1 MTTTLFL
8 QSEIQDPYGL
18 YKTMLAQN
26 PVYWDEENQIWVL
39 YSYDACL
46 SILNS
51 NLAHIPEINPNNEQG
66 LNYSAL
72 EISKQLARLS
82 NGIQHDISREVAM
95 LLFSNMTAVMTSK
108 VLEQLLESR
117 ENKFELDW
125 VNSVCKQ
132 LPVLVVLKS
141 FDFNDKDSLF
151 ISENIELLTK
161 IMLPSKTQ
169 MQVDAINTMAKE
181 IYEIAEKQLVASVF
195 YAILEKALSEKH
207 RINAKEILSLC
218 VSNIIGL
225 FIQSYDAGRGLLSNA
240 LLQILNKEHSLLNL
254 VIERDWMQ
262 SVIIE
267 SLRFDPPIHN
277 TRRVAVG
284 DIVLN
289 DIVIKK
295 GDKIVLV
302 LASANRDANQFLNPD
317 NFDPTR
323 INNGEHL
330 TFGTGGHGCLAKHFS
345 IRLATD
351 ALLYLFEQ
359 YKNVSLLDENIDYEP
374 LLNARLPKNILI
386 SI

>member
-8 QSEIQDPYGL
+8 QSEIKDPYDL
-18 YKTMLAQN
+18 YKTMITQN
-26 PVYWDEENQIWVL
+26 PVYWDKENQIWVL
-39 YSYDACL
+39 YSYDACV
-46 SILNS
+46 SILSS

-66 LNYSAL
+66 LNDSAL

-95 LLFSNMTAVMTSK
+95 LLFSNMNAVTTSK
-108 VLEQLLESR
+108 ILEQLLESR
-117 ENKFELDW
+117 ENKSELDW

-169 MQVDAINTMAKE
+169 MQVDAINTIAKE
-181 IYEIAEKQLVASVF
+181 IYQIAEKYLVASVF
-195 YAILEKALSEKH
+195 YAILEKTLSEKH
-207 RINAKEILSLC
+207 RVNAKEILSLC

-254 VIERDWMQ
+254 VLERDWMQ

-267 SLRFDPPIHN
+267 SLRFDPPIHT

-289 DIVIKK
+289 DMVIKK

-302 LASANRDANQFLNPD
+302 LASANRDANQFLNPE

-323 INNGEHL
+323 VNNGEHL
-330 TFGTGGHGCLAKHFS
+330 TFGTGGHECLAKHFS

>member
-8 QSEIQDPYGL
+8 QSEIQDPYSL
-18 YKTMLAQN
+18 YKTMIAQN
-26 PVYWDEENQIWVL
+26 PIYWDKGNQIWVL
-39 YSYDACL
+39 YSYDACV

-51 NLAHIPEINPNNEQG
+51 NLVHIPEINPNNEQG
-66 LNYSAL
+66 LNDSAL
-72 EISKQLARLS
+72 EISNQLARLS

-95 LLFSNMTAVMTSK
+95 LLFSNMNAVTTNK
-108 VLEQLLESR
+108 ILEQLLESS
-117 ENKFELDW
+117 ENKAELNW

-141 FDFNDKDSLF
+141 FDFDDKDSLF
-151 ISENIELLTK
+151 ISKNIEQLTK
-161 IMLPSKTQ
+161 IMLPNKTQ
-169 MQVDAINTMAKE
+169 MQVDTINSIAKE
-181 IYEIAEKQLVASVF
+181 IYEIAEKHLVASAF
-195 YAILEKALSEKH
+195 YTILEKTLFEKYQ
-207 RINAKEILSLC
+207 ITAKEILSSC

-240 LLQILNKEHSLLNL
+240 LLQILNKDHSPLELA
-254 VIERDWMQ
+254 IERDWMQ

-267 SLRFDPPIHN
+267 SLRFDPPIHT
-277 TRRVAVG
+277 TRRVAVE

-289 DIVIKK
+289 DMVIKK

-302 LASANRDANQFLNPD
+302 LASANRDANQFLNPE

-330 TFGTGGHGCLAKHFS
+330 TFGIGGHGCLAKHFS
-345 IRLATD
+345 VLLCTD

-359 YKNVSLLDENIDYEP
+359 YKNVSLLNKNIEYEP
-374 LLNARLPKNILI
+374 LSNARLPKNILI